1 MWTQTLWP
9 KVRGAGGRLAG
20 MTARD
25 NPAGI
30 GGDSPTHPEVLRDLP
45 LLVPTRAEW
54 AALAAANLPVFVADH
69 AVCEQQVAMYAL
81 SLAGYYP
88 DDLDLVRHAGALAA
102 EEVQHFRCV
111 VAILERRG
119 WPLAGRRTNRWAQA
133 LRQRIEVGRETLT
146 KVDRLLFGAII
157 EARSCE
163 RFTALL
169 DAIRDTDRELASL
182 LEDLGPAER
191 RHWELFHALASREL
205 APDAVAARFR
215 RWLELERD
223 LQLDLGVEPTVH
235 G

>member
-1 MWTQTLWP
+1 MALNTDST
-9 KVRGAGGRLAG
+9 RTG
-20 MTARD
+20 D
-25 NPAGI
+25 NAA
-30 GGDSPTHPEVLRDLP
+30 THAAVLQELP
-45 LLVPTRAEW
+45 LLVATRAEW
-54 AALAAANLPVFVADH
+54 AARAAANLPAFVADH

-88 DDLDLVRHAGALAA
+88 DDLELVRHAGALAA
-102 EEVQHFRCV
+102 EEVQHFRRV

-133 LRQRIEVGRETLT
+133 LRQRIEVGREPLT

-169 DAIRDTDRELASL
+169 DAIRGADPELASL

-191 RHWELFHALASREL
+191 RHWELFHTLASREL
-205 APDAVAARFR
+205 PPDELAARFR

-223 LQLDLGVEPTVH
+223 LQLTLGVEPTVH